1 MNLAL
6 YPSSEQLPLL
16 PMSIRQDFLELQA
29 QTSPFP
35 IGIEVSHAEG
45 CYIYDMAG
53 KSYLD
58 MISGIAV
65 TNVGHRHPAV
75 VKAIKDQVDKYLH
88 VMPYGEFIQG
98 PQVELARK
106 LRSLLPDSLNTSYFV
121 NSGTEAIE
129 ASLKLAKRYTG
140 RRKLVSCHK
149 AYHGSTHGALSVSG
163 NEKKKYAFRPLLPE
177 VYFMRFGEIDDLR
190 LIDENTAGVI
200 VESVQGDAGVRIPNK
215 AYMLALRAR
224 CTKVG
229 ALLILDEI
237 QTGFGRTGKLFA
249 FEHFG
254 IVPDILT
261 IAKSMAGG
269 MAMGAFVSSHEKMA
283 VLKED
288 PILGHITTF
297 GGHPVCCA
305 AALGNIQAIEEGKL
319 VETCE
324 EKGVLLKSL
333 LNHSSIVE
341 VRRIGMMFAVEFES
355 ADLVYK
361 IVDKCLEKGVI
372 AFFFLSCPE
381 SFRLAPPLTISE
393 EEIKVA
399 ATAINE
405 AIEESVNQ

>member
-1 MNLAL
+1 MNL
-6 YPSSEQLPLL
+6 
-16 PMSIRQDFLELQA
+16 RDDFFELQA
-29 QTSPFP
+29 QTSPYP

-45 CYIYDMAG
+45 CYIYDTTG

-65 TNVGHRHPAV
+65 TNVGHRHPLV
-75 VKAIKDQVDKYLH
+75 VEAIKDQVDKYLH

-98 PQVELARK
+98 PQVDLARK
-106 LRSLLPDSLNTSYFV
+106 LTSLLPDSLNSCYFV

-129 ASLKLAKRYTG
+129 AALKLAKRFTG
-140 RRKLVSCHK
+140 RRKIVSCKK

-177 VYFMRFGEIDDLR
+177 VYFMRYGELDDLSI
-190 LIDENTAGVI
+190 IDESTACVI
-200 VESVQGDAGVRIPNK
+200 IETVQGDAGVRIPTK
-215 AYMLALRAR
+215 AYMQALRAR
-224 CTKVG
+224 CTEVG

-269 MAMGAFVSSHEKMA
+269 MAMGAFVSHRDIMA
-283 VLKED
+283 TLKED

-305 AALGNIQAIEEGKL
+305 AAMGNIQAIEEGNL
-319 VETCE
+319 VETAE
-324 EKGVLLKSL
+324 EKGKLLESL
-333 LNHSSIVE
+333 LDHPSIVE

-361 IVDKCLEKGVI
+361 IVEKCLEKRVI
-372 AFFFLSCPE
+372 TFYFLSCPE
-381 SFRLAPPLTISE
+381 SFRLAPPLTISD
-393 EEIKVA
+393 EEIGIA
-399 ATAINE
+399 AKAINE
-405 AIEESVNQ
+405 AIAESVASHR